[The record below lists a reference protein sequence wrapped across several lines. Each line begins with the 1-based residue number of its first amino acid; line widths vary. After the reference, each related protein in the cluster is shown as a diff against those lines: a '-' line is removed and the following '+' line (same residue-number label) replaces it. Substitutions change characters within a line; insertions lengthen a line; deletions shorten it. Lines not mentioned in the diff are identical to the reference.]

1 MELLQHQR
9 PERQQ
14 LIESRLRNAESAEE
28 AAGVLRVV
36 GRRLNA
42 FFCPGRGCCGASS
55 AKTAAGEA
63 AAAAAAAATA
73 GTSAESSSSAARIT
87 EESANDWQQAMPLEP
102 RADAGVGRRAA
113 ATATAPY
120 PAQQWARQSE
130 TARSLVAESTSA
142 NEILADEASSDS
154 DSTRRPQRLPSWRGQ
169 QPERRRGSAD
179 TNMNSRQSSR
189 RDSPKSP
196 TATATPAKADGGGLD
211 SLVQTLDRAA
221 RRRRRQQ
228 RRHPFADASAV
239 SSRTAT
245 PSSRRSCQ
253 RRPQQLERR
262 QPQRPCVEH
271 CRFQICEVTCELG
284 SPGLAGTDA
293 DDEDE
298 RC

>member
-1 MELLQHQR
+1 
-9 PERQQ
+9 
-14 LIESRLRNAESAEE
+14 
-28 AAGVLRVV
+28 
-36 GRRLNA
+36 
-42 FFCPGRGCCGASS
+42 
-55 AKTAAGEA
+55 
-63 AAAAAAAATA
+63 
-73 GTSAESSSSAARIT
+73 
-87 EESANDWQQAMPLEP
+87 
-102 RADAGVGRRAA
+102 
-113 ATATAPY
+113 
-120 PAQQWARQSE
+120 
-130 TARSLVAESTSA
+130 
-142 NEILADEASSDS
+142 
-154 DSTRRPQRLPSWRGQ
+154 
-169 QPERRRGSAD
+169 
-179 TNMNSRQSSR
+179 MNSRQSSQ

-196 TATATPAKADGGGLD
+196 TATATLAKADGGGLD

-298 RC
+298 PLLTEGGAEARADGNQSNAVSRRSCRNRTIGSGASATRCSSLSKRQGRRRRRRPQQGSEEALIGSVAESLVALSRDLQLCVHTIRDTVTELQRCSDDSD